1 MPKDFKVYLDDIIES
16 AAKIRSYIDSMSYE
30 EFLND
35 DRTIDAVLR
44 NLEIIG
50 EATKRIPEKIRQQ
63 RSDIEWHKV
72 IGLRN
77 ILIHQYSGVDL
88 EIVWQIITQ
97 KLPVFEQQI
106 KNILEST

>member
-16 AAKIRSYIDSMSYE
+16 AVKIKSYIAGMSYE
-30 EFLND
+30 DFFND

-44 NLEIIG
+44 NLGIIG
-50 EATKRIPEKIRQQ
+50 EATKRIPENIRKQ

-97 KLPVFEQQI
+97 KLPLFEQQI

>member
-16 AAKIRSYIDSMSYE
+16 TAKIKSYIAGMSFDD
-30 EFLND
+30 FLND
-35 DRTIDAVLR
+35 DKTIDAVLR

-50 EATKRIPEKIRQQ
+50 EAAKRIPEKIRQK

-72 IGLRN
+72 SGLRN
-77 ILIHQYSGVDL
+77 LLIHQYSGLDL

-97 KLPVFEQQI
+97 KLPLFEQQI
-106 KNILEST
+106 KNILETT

>member
-1 MPKDFKVYLDDIIES
+1 
-16 AAKIRSYIDSMSYE
+16 
-30 EFLND
+30 
-35 DRTIDAVLR
+35 VLR

-50 EATKRIPEKIRQQ
+50 EEAKRIPEKIRQK

-77 ILIHQYSGVDL
+77 LLIHQYSGVDL

-97 KLPVFEQQI
+97 KLPLFEQQI
-106 KNILEST
+106 KNILETT

>member
-16 AAKIRSYIDSMSYE
+16 SAKINAYIAGLSYDD
-30 EFLND
+30 FLND
-35 DRTIDAVLR
+35 DKTIDAVLR

-50 EATKRIPEKIRQQ
+50 EAAKRIPEKIRQQ
-63 RSDIEWHKV
+63 RSDIEWLKV

-97 KLPVFEQQI
+97 KLPLFEQQI
-106 KNILEST
+106 KNILDTA